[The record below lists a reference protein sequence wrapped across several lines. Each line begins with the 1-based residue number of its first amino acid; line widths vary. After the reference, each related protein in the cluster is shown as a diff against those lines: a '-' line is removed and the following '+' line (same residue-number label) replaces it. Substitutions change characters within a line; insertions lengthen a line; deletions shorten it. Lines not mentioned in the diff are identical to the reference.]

1 MLELPK
7 KKNLHSS
14 GNPSMPALLFVSNL
28 SEACEK
34 TIRMVSLFQRVIQ
47 ERNRKS

>member
-1 MLELPK
+1 
-7 KKNLHSS
+7 
-14 GNPSMPALLFVSNL
+14 MPALLFVSNL

-47 ERNRKS
+47 ERNEILMKAWASQDICVSVYPMC